1 MESPNRFATWLIP
14 YNYEFED
21 EKELINIINVQLT
34 QDVNKEKHSDLN
46 IEPIILFNKEKSTLL
61 PLPKQN
67 IMNAYLNSNKKQKV
81 TSESLIRF
89 KGKAFSVEPQYI
101 NCYVDIEE
109 NDNQLYIYYQKK
121 LIEIFDLNK
130 YDKKINYKTKHYAEA
145 LSKSYGKNVKPED
158 IEEQAIENL
167 KNLDILGGIVNEVQT
182 IIK

>member
-46 IEPIILFNKEKSTLL
+46 IEPIILFNKEKSSLL
-61 PLPKQN
+61 PLPKQRV
-67 IMNAYLNSNKKQKV
+67 MNEYLNNNKKQKV

-89 KGKAFSVEPQYI
+89 KGKAFSVDPQYI
-101 NCYVDIEE
+101 NCYVDVEE
-109 NDNQLYIYYQKK
+109 QEEKLYIYYQKK

-130 YDKKINYKTKHYAEA
+130 YNQKINYKTEHYTKA
-145 LSKSYGKNVKPED
+145 LAQSCGKKVKPED
-158 IEEQAIENL
+158 IEEKALENL
-167 KNLDILGGIVNEVQT
+167 KNLDILGGIVNEVQP